1 MNESIKKFI
10 TDHWFL
16 LVLIAAGICLCLFA
30 GSRVHDNGIGTDTVR
45 HEIGTAQRQ
54 QQQISAGLQETES
67 TVGSVASSIE
77 KSESANRDAESTADD
92 IEETVEQQRAAI
104 ADCQRLIRTIR
115 ARGTRTAAHN

>member
-10 TDHWFL
+10 TDHWLL
-16 LVLIAAGICLCLFA
+16 LVLIAAGIGLCFFA
-30 GSRVHDNGIGTDTVR
+30 GSRVHDNGDGVGAVR

-67 TVGSVASSIE
+67 TVSSVAGSIE
-77 KSESANRDAESTADD
+77 RSESSNRDAASTADD